1 MSTGTTTLQKPGGC
15 TRPVGLRY
23 ARREPVAIRGRTQ
36 TTIYLV
42 SPVLVQMWAAGEP
55 GPDADLATVGVGAV
69 PVQMLRGRAQSRCR
83 CGRLGQG

>member
-1 MSTGTTTLQKPGGC
+1 MT
-15 TRPVGLRY
+15 
-23 ARREPVAIRGRTQ
+23 IRGRTQ

-69 PVQMLRGRAQSRCR
+69 PVQMWRGSRGRL
-83 CGRLGQG
+83 LGSQPGVFRRAFSGNA

>member
-1 MSTGTTTLQKPGGC
+1 MLMSLAALGY
-15 TRPVGLRY
+15 VIADVAADGLTVQY
-23 ARREPVAIRGRTQ
+23 AQ
-36 TTIYLV
+36 SIYLV

-69 PVQMLRGRAQSRCR
+69 PLQMLRGRAQSRCR